1 MALKKL
7 SEVAEKVI
15 LKSIAKSDKEG
26 NNYVLTYKLSKK
38 WLNIVGDEIGNMM
51 RIQSISDN
59 VDGSKFLT
67 LKIMNTAY
75 SVEANMY
82 KEIVKQRI
90 NTHLGYSCIRDVFVI
105 S

>member
-1 MALKKL
+1 MALKRL

-15 LKSIAKSDKEG
+15 LKSITKSDKEG
-26 NNYVLTYKLSKK
+26 NNYVLMYKLSKK
-38 WLNIVGDEIGNMM
+38 WINIVGDEIADMM
-51 RIQSISDN
+51 RIQSMSDKI
-59 VDGSKFLT
+59 DGSKFLM
-67 LKIMNTAY
+67 LKVMNTAY

-90 NTHLGYSCIRDVFVI
+90 NTHLGYDCIKDVFVI

>member
-7 SEVAEKVI
+7 SEVAEKII
-15 LKSIAKSDKEG
+15 LKSIAKSDKAG
-26 NNYVLTYKLSKK
+26 NNYVLMYKLSKK
-38 WLNIVGDEIGNMM
+38 WINIVGDEIANMV
-51 RIQSISDN
+51 RIYSISDN
-59 VDGSKFLT
+59 LNGSKFLK
-67 LKIMNTAY
+67 LKVMNTAY

-90 NTHLGYSCIRDVFVI
+90 NTNLGYSCIGDVLVI

>member
-7 SEVAEKVI
+7 SELAEKVI

-26 NNYVLTYKLSKK
+26 NNYVLIYKLSKRWK
-38 WLNIVGDEIGNMM
+38 NIVGDEIASM
-51 RIQSISDN
+51 IKIHSISDD
-59 VDGSKFLT
+59 VDGSKFLM
-67 LKIMNTAY
+67 LKVMNSAY

-90 NTHLGYSCIRDVFVI
+90 NTHLGYDIISKVMVI